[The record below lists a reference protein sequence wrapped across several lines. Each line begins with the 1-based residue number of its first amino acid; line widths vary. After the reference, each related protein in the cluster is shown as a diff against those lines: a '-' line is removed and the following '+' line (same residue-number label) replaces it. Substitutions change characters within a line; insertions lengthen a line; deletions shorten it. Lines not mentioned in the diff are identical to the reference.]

1 MTDMT
6 GWQRLKR
13 RYSAISQS
21 AFAAYL
27 RGATLSAGFFF
38 GFNVLCFL
46 IIAEFHQP
54 AIWGEDFTL
63 ASVAKSLTYTFVIGP
78 IIGILNVRSE
88 RSRKGGGA
96 DGREG

>member
-1 MTDMT
+1 MT

-13 RYSAISQS
+13 RYSAIAKS
-21 AFAAYL
+21 AFVAYL
-27 RGATLSAGFFF
+27 GGAIFGFFFFF
-38 GFNVLCFL
+38 GFNVLMFL
-46 IIAEFHQP
+46 ILAEFNQP

-63 ASVAKSLTYTFVIGP
+63 ASVAKSITHAFVIGP
-78 IIGILNVRSE
+78 ILGLLNVRSA